1 MSKNFINGDF
11 LFGVCGCVAGLIG
24 VGYAVGTHTKLSK
37 ISDRLNSS
45 IDDLADN
52 MEIDIPEEI
61 VNKAIE
67 NAVKIESKR
76 AVEKATNETISALKK
91 EIRSEVQA
99 AVNKEYETIK
109 DSVLKEIKDSAAKI
123 DVSRVRR
130 DVEAAAKEAALEK
143 FDDNLDDILE
153 KFNDSLTST
162 SKIYSS
168 IREAIT
174 RSSDSGK
181 EFVVRLN

>member
-1 MSKNFINGDF
+1 MSKNFISSDF
-11 LFGVCGCVAGLIG
+11 LFGVCGCVVGLIG

-37 ISDRLNSS
+37 ISERLNNS

-52 MEIDIPEEI
+52 MEIDIPEEM

-91 EIRSEVQA
+91 EIRSEVQT
-99 AVNKEYETIK
+99 AVNKEYET
-109 DSVLKEIKDSAAKI
+109 IKDSAAKI

>member
-11 LFGVCGCVAGLIG
+11 LFGVCGCVVGLIG

-37 ISDRLNSS
+37 ISERLDNS
-45 IDDLADN
+45 INDLADN

-91 EIRSEVQA
+91 EIRSEVQT
-99 AVNKEYETIK
+99 AVNKEYETMK

>member
-1 MSKNFINGDF
+1 MSKNFINSDF
-11 LFGVCGCVAGLIG
+11 LFGVCGCVVGLIG

-37 ISDRLNSS
+37 ISDRLDNS
-45 IDDLADN
+45 INDLADN

-61 VNKAIE
+61 VNKAID

-91 EIRSEVQA
+91 EIRSEVQT
-99 AVNKEYETIK
+99 AVNKEYET
-109 DSVLKEIKDSAAKI
+109 IKDSAAKI

-174 RSSDSGK
+174 RGSDSGK

>member
-11 LFGVCGCVAGLIG
+11 LFGVCGCVVGLIG

-37 ISDRLNSS
+37 ISERLDNS
-45 IDDLADN
+45 INDLADN

-76 AVEKATNETISALKK
+76 AVEKATNETISSLKK
-91 EIRSEVQA
+91 EIRSEVQT
-99 AVNKEYETIK
+99 AVNKEYET
-109 DSVLKEIKDSAAKI
+109 IKDSAAKI